1 MNVKL
6 ACMILC
12 RSVSLSVCITILHIA
27 LLFLMR
33 FLAQH
38 FPYLSTGGSFVDTSL
53 LALILVV
60 NITCTPLD
68 PPPSHYQPICAQ
80 NSNTLR
86 NRIQK
91 LYIHTLTL
99 ATTVWLH
106 FIISYFVHRELHRM
120 GVDLVALYSTEM
132 TTFSFNNI

>member
-1 MNVKL
+1 MHDFMSFCIAQCLHYNRSHCPAL
-6 ACMILC
+6 ADAPPRTTLSVFVYRWILC
-12 RSVSLSVCITILHIA
+12 RYFTPGAHIGCQYHMHPA
-27 LLFLMR
+27 R
-33 FLAQH
+33 
-38 FPYLSTGGSFVDTSL
+38 
-53 LALILVV
+53 
-60 NITCTPLD
+60 
-68 PPPSHYQPICAQ
+68 PPPSHYQPIYAQ